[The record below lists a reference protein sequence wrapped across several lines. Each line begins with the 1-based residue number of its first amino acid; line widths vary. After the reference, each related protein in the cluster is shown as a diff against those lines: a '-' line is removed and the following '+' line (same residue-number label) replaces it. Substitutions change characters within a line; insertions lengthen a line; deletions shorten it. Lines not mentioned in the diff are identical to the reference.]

1 LGEKKK
7 KNNVSKKMKEEPKG
21 IKPETWG
28 PTVWALVHTFAEL
41 ADRHE
46 GVSEARAF
54 FLALGP
60 TLPCRK
66 CREAYDRHTKL
77 IKLGTSV
84 VEYARSLHAAV
95 NVDLGKKMYGREGS
109 TDLTMFVRSVPSP
122 ALARVLA
129 RAMRR
134 SVEYF
139 DACIRER
146 EFFDDAETHDALVA
160 RLALSDAVGAIRRRT
175 AN

>member
-1 LGEKKK
+1 
-7 KNNVSKKMKEEPKG
+7 MKESDGPKG

-28 PTVWALVHTFAEL
+28 PTVWALVHAFAEL
-41 ADRHE
+41 ADRHD
-46 GVSEARAF
+46 GAGEARAF

-66 CREAYDRHTKL
+66 CREAYGRHTKA
-77 IKLGTSV
+77 IQLGTSV

-95 NVDLGKKMYGREGS
+95 NVDLGKKMYGREDS
-109 TDLTMFVRSVPSP
+109 TDLAMFVRKVPSP

-134 SVEYF
+134 SVEYS

-175 AN
+175 VN

>member
-1 LGEKKK
+1 MGPDPD
-7 KNNVSKKMKEEPKG
+7 EEPSG

-41 ADRHE
+41 ADRLE
-46 GVSEARAF
+46 GASEARAF
-54 FLALGP
+54 FSALGP

-66 CREAYDRHTKL
+66 CREAYARHTKA
-77 IKLGTSV
+77 IRLGTSV
-84 VEYARSLHAAV
+84 VEYARKLHSAV
-95 NVDLGKKMYGREGS
+95 NEDLGKRTYGRGDMS
-109 TDLTMFVRSVPSP
+109 LFVREAPSP
-122 ALARVLA
+122 KLARVLA

-146 EFFDDAETHDALVA
+146 EFFDDAETHEALAA
-160 RLALSDAVGAIRRRT
+160 RLAMSGAVRAIRRRVGT
-175 AN
+175 N